1 MVWLTDYFSWII
13 VMAVMVASVYLG
25 HVLTKREYEYD
36 YRKNTERQ
44 YDTLDGLKKWQ
55 QLEEKKVRKNADS
68 VSKL

>member
-1 MVWLTDYFSWII
+1 MDWLGFVLIAAGWIAAFI
-13 VMAVMVASVYLG
+13 LG
-25 HVLTKREYEYD
+25 HYLTKREYEYD

-44 YDTLDGLKKWQ
+44 YETLDGLKKWH